1 MVTDGILCAV
11 QGIIDRLETSDG
23 RNARK
28 AIQDMLSDFDEE
40 NWNNLNDSGT
50 VNEWLQQYIRKH
62 FYEREEIKIIKQIEQ

>member
-28 AIQDMLSDFDEE
+28 AI
-40 NWNNLNDSGT
+40 
-50 VNEWLQQYIRKH
+50 
-62 FYEREEIKIIKQIEQ
+62 